1 MKKLFLILVLG
12 LLWSGSAYAD
22 PVKTSWIVSKAIV
35 DGVFAD
41 SDEIVGKSQKFLKEK
56 SEGIFY
62 NCGFGE
68 GEVSNYSTYA
78 FEEFFN
84 NKEFKIFLNNRD
96 KLNFPIDKKIYV
108 EKLTCADNKA
118 VLYPFIQF
126 EDSNIAYYEFNLG
139 IFELTKN

>member
-1 MKKLFLILVLG
+1 MKKLLILVLF
-12 LLWSGSAYAD
+12 LLCSGSAYAN

-35 DGVFAD
+35 DGVFLN
-41 SDEIVGKSQKFLKEK
+41 SDEIVGKTQKFLKEK

-68 GEVSNYSTYA
+68 GQVSNYSTYT

-84 NKEFKIFLNNRD
+84 NKEFKIFLNNKD
-96 KLNFPIDKKIYV
+96 KLNFPSDKKIYV

-126 EDSNIAYYEFNLG
+126 EDSNIAYYEFDLG

>member
-1 MKKLFLILVLG
+1 MKKLLILVLC
-12 LLWSGSAYAD
+12 LLWSGSVYAN
-22 PVKTSWIVSKAIV
+22 PFKTSWIVSKAIV
-35 DGVFAD
+35 DGVFLN
-41 SDEIVGKSQKFLKEK
+41 SDEIVGKTQKFLKGK

-68 GEVSNYSTYA
+68 GQVSNYSTYT

-84 NKEFKIFLNNRD
+84 NKEFKIFLNNKD
-96 KLNFPIDKKIYV
+96 KLNFPSDKKIYV

-126 EDSNIAYYEFNLG
+126 EDSNIAYYEFDLG

>member
-1 MKKLFLILVLG
+1 MKKLLGIVVLG
-12 LLWSGSAYAD
+12 LLLSGNAYAA
-22 PVKTSWIVSKAIV
+22 PVKTSWMVSKAIV
-35 DGVFAD
+35 DGIFSD
-41 SDEIVGKSQKFLKEK
+41 SDEIVGKSQKFLREK

-68 GEVSNYSTYA
+68 GEVSNYSTYT

-84 NKEFKIFLNNRD
+84 NKEFKIFLNNKD
-96 KLNFPIDKKIYV
+96 KLNFPSDKKIYV

>member
-1 MKKLFLILVLG
+1 MKKLFLILVLF
-12 LLWSGSAYAD
+12 LVWSGSAYAN

-35 DGVFAD
+35 DGVFLN
-41 SDEIVGKSQKFLKEK
+41 SDEIVGKTQKFLKGK

-68 GEVSNYSTYA
+68 GQVSNYSTYT

-96 KLNFPIDKKIYV
+96 KLNFPSDKKIYV
-108 EKLTCADNKA
+108 EKLTCSDNKA

>member
-1 MKKLFLILVLG
+1 MKKLFLILVLF
-12 LLWSGSAYAD
+12 LVWSGSAYAN

-35 DGVFAD
+35 DGVFLN
-41 SDEIVGKSQKFLKEK
+41 SDEIVGKTQKFLKEK

-68 GEVSNYSTYA
+68 GQVSNYSTYT

-126 EDSNIAYYEFNLG
+126 EDSNIAYYEFDLG